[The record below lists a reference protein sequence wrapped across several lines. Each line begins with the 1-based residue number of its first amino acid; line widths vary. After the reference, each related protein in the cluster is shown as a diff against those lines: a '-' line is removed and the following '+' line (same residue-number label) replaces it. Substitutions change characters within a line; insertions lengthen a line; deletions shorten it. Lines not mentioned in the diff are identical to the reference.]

1 MMLNSNDEFE
11 THMSTLQKLEAYD
24 WWNNPE
30 KCLKILPWFWI
41 TKAHTRASIV
51 EKPRKT

>member
-11 THMSTLQKLEAYD
+11 THMSTLQKKEAYD

-30 KCLKILPWFWI
+30 NAWNFAMILNYKS
-41 TKAHTRASIV
+41 TDQSIHY
-51 EKPRKT
+51 RKT